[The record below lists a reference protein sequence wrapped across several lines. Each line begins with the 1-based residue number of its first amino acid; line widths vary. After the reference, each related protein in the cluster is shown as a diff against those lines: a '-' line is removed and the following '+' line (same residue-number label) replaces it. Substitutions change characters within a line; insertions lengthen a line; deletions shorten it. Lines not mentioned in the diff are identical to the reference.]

1 MKTEKS
7 IPVTDDFVEIFQNF
21 NVFSQINK
29 MKKLSRRELYL
40 LLVACLDKHDDTI
53 EIVNLNFSAFKKEI
67 IRIYN
72 IQDDKKPSNQTLR
85 KLAKETGDK
94 YIETANIVSQSGKP
108 LPKPYSKTE
117 IRELKINYINSLS
130 NPD

>member
-1 MKTEKS
+1 MKTEK
-7 IPVTDDFVEIFQNF
+7 IIVTDDFVEIFQNF

-72 IQDDKKPSNQTLR
+72 IQDDKNPSNQTLR
-85 KLAKETGDK
+85 KLSKETGDK
-94 YIETANIVSQSGKP
+94 YIETANIVSQYGKP

-117 IRELKINYINSLS
+117 IRDVKINYINSLS